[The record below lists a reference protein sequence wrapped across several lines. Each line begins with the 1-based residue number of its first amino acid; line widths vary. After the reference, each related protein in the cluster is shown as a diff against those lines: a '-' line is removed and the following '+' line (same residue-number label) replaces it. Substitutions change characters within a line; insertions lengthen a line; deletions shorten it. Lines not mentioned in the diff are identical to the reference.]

1 MTPRAGLITAIAV
14 ALTASTPAK
23 DIGFYKSKIPGTGG
37 KEGKVDLVFQ
47 GDAKVIAVSQY
58 GNSIALVPYSAI
70 EKLGYSYSKRH
81 RVKEGVQAMIG
92 GVNGIGSIVTFPLG
106 VVAGSVLM
114 VTKSKSHWF
123 YIDYT
128 DVSGSHE
135 VILRLDKS
143 EYQKIL
149 DTAKALTGKD
159 VDMLPEQ

>member
-1 MTPRAGLITAIAV
+1 MAAIVV
-14 ALTASTPAK
+14 ALTASAAAQ
-23 DIGFYKSKIPGTGG
+23 DIGFYKSRIPGTGG
-37 KEGKVDLVFQ
+37 KESKVDLVFQ
-47 GDAKVIAVSQY
+47 GHTKVIAVSQY

-114 VTKSKSHWF
+114 VTKAKSHWF
-123 YIDYT
+123 YVDYS
-128 DVSGSHE
+128 DASGSHE
-135 VILRLDKS
+135 LILRLDKS
-143 EYQKIL
+143 EYQKVL

-159 VDMLPEQ
+159 VDLLPEQ